1 VQIMM
6 ISLSKIRNR
15 RLWKALLFVPLLAA
29 AHALDRRSYTPPPQ
43 PGYIYVVVAYAG
55 TAEPT
60 RVNVAWGTWR
70 GTASFP
76 RASPGPGGGPTSG
89 VVIRMRHH
97 KADSVPLTVETNG
110 RITLG
115 PYQGDPPE
123 QWQRADFRSEAW

>member
-1 VQIMM
+1 MR
-6 ISLSKIRNR
+6 SLSKCQNR
-15 RLWKALLFVPLLAA
+15 RLWKVLLFVPLLAA
-29 AHALDRRSYTPPPQ
+29 AGALDRRSYTPPPR
-43 PGYIYVVVAYAG
+43 PGYIYVVVAYAA
-55 TAEPT
+55 AEPT

-76 RASPGPGGGPTSG
+76 RASPGPGGGPTTG

-97 KADSVPLTVETNG
+97 KADSVPLTVETSG
-110 RITLG
+110 RIILG